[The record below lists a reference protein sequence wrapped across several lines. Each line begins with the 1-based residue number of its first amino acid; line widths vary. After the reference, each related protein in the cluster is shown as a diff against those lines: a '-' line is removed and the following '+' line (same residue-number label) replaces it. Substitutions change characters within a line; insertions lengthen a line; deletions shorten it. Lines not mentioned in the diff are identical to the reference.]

1 MSTAA
6 SAWPTSSDSWGECT
20 ISQVLGLG
28 DALSWASGLVA
39 AGFNLAKFADF
50 WNLHPLF
57 QAIAGAVIIG
67 TAGSAAY
74 LTALFLGFLGD
85 TPLKALRPHFETIR
99 GTPPVTRLSGQ
110 RFVAFVV
117 FGGFVASVFQLAQG
131 TPFAAVQALVLGA
144 TWPTVISQILTK
156 TGETD
161 ADKIVDLANRI
172 AGKTTA

>member
-1 MSTAA
+1 M
-6 SAWPTSSDSWGECT
+6 
-20 ISQVLGLG
+20 ISQVLSQGVASSG
-28 DALSWASGLVA
+28 ASGLVA
-39 AGFNLAKFADF
+39 AAFDLAKFADF
-50 WNLHPLF
+50 WDQHPLF

-67 TAGSAAY
+67 TVGSAAY

-85 TPLKALRPHFETIR
+85 TPLKALRPRFETIA
-99 GTPPVTRLSGQ
+99 GTPPVTRLSSL

-131 TPFAAVQALVLGA
+131 TTFAAVQALVLGA

-161 ADKIVDLANRI
+161 ADMIVDLANRI
-172 AGKTTA
+172 AGKPTS

>member
-1 MSTAA
+1 M
-6 SAWPTSSDSWGECT
+6 
-20 ISQVLGLG
+20 ISQVLNQGV
-28 DALSWASGLVA
+28 ALSSVRRLVA
-39 AGFNLAKFADF
+39 AAIDFAKFADF

-67 TAGSAAY
+67 TIGSAAY

-85 TPLKALRPHFETIR
+85 TPLKALRPRFETIA
-99 GTPPVTRLSGQ
+99 GTPPVTRLSWL
-110 RFVAFVV
+110 RFVGFVV

-131 TPFAAVQALVLGA
+131 TTFAAVQALVLGA